1 MVTPEGI
8 RFDFSHFQ
16 KLSNEEIVKVEK
28 AVNARIRANIPL
40 TEYRDIPIAEA
51 QQLGAIALFGE
62 KYGDRVR
69 VIQFDKSIEF
79 CGGIHANA
87 TGEIGMVKIISE
99 SSVAAGVRRIEAI
112 TGEALEENIIK
123 MQDMMAEI
131 KALFNNVPNL
141 KATIVKAINEN
152 NELKKQV
159 EEYSREKAVATKD
172 KLLGEVKERKGIR
185 VISAILPLPAA
196 TVKDIV
202 FMLRSEMPDNL
213 LCVIG
218 SIQNDK
224 PQLTISASG
233 DLVEAGINA
242 GKLVGQAAKEMQG
255 GGGGQP
261 HFATA
266 GGKNID
272 GLKNAMNKVFEL
284 VEI

>member
-1 MVTPEGI
+1 
-8 RFDFSHFQ
+8 
-16 KLSNEEIVKVEK
+16 
-28 AVNARIRANIPL
+28 
-40 TEYRDIPIAEA
+40 
-51 QQLGAIALFGE
+51 
-62 KYGDRVR
+62 
-69 VIQFDKSIEF
+69 
-79 CGGIHANA
+79 
-87 TGEIGMVKIISE
+87 MVKIISE

-123 MQDMMAEI
+123 MQDMIAEI

-141 KATIVKAINEN
+141 KATIVKAISEN

-159 EEYSREKAVATKD
+159 EEYAREKAVITKD
-172 KLLGEVKERKGIR
+172 KLMGEVKERKGVR
-185 VISAILPLPAA
+185 VISAILPMPAG

-202 FMLRSEMPDNL
+202 FMLRSEMPENL
-213 LCVIG
+213 LCVIC
-218 SIQNDK
+218 SVSNDK

-266 GGKNID
+266 GGKNVE
-272 GLKNAMNKVFEL
+272 GLKNAMEKVFEL
-284 VEI
+284 IEL